1 MGSNLTPQEL
11 RNQIELKRTE
21 LDELVEKQRSIE
33 MENRRIKSEQTRQ
46 SIEDMINSR
55 REETRIR
62 LDSRLNKIENKIQ
75 EVKTDLGEN

>member
-46 SIEDMINSR
+46 SIENMINSR

-62 LDSRLNKIENKIQ
+62 LESRLNEIENKIQ
-75 EVKTDLGEN
+75 KVKTDLGEN

>member
-62 LDSRLNKIENKIQ
+62 LESRLNEIENKIQ
-75 EVKTDLGEN
+75 KVKTDLGEN

>member
-21 LDELVEKQRSIE
+21 LNELVEKQRSIE
-33 MENRRIKSEQTRQ
+33 IENRRIKSEQTRQ

-62 LDSRLNKIENKIQ
+62 LESRLNEIENKIQ
-75 EVKTDLGEN
+75 EVKADLGEN